1 MEEPYLISEVTQ
13 LDRPSE
19 QGSYVENIINI
30 KLLKTVSL

>member
-1 MEEPYLISEVTQ
+1 MEEPYLIAEVTQ

-19 QGSYVENIINI
+19 QGSYMVNITNI